1 MRAKPKRRWHRQP
14 AKELTDKVSSE
25 HLHVVIVADNVCPD
39 VAGITTIEETHR
51 QLAQVID
58 HFQTTIATNV
68 VAVFIGYK
76 VCLLLMSQ
84 RQTREIRSIRARPT
98 YVHEVERC
106 AGILQRFEYLPHHE
120 QHCPIRCATKKV
132 LRNRPAYQRTQAT
145 GCPIVAE
152 LSI

>member
-1 MRAKPKRRWHRQP
+1 MGYANGMTAAAAKANCQLKNESETKATMGI

-76 VCLLLMSQ
+76 VCLFAN
-84 RQTREIRSIRARPT
+84 EPKAN
-98 YVHEVERC
+98 ER
-106 AGILQRFEYLPHHE
+106 
-120 QHCPIRCATKKV
+120 
-132 LRNRPAYQRTQAT
+132 N
-145 GCPIVAE
+145 
-152 LSI
+152 